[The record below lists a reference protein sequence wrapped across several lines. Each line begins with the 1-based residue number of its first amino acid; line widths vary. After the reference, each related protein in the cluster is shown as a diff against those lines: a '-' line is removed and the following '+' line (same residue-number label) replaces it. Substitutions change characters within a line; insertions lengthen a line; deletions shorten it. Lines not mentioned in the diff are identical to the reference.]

1 MTLKKAP
8 SYLLSLS
15 TALFL
20 QATTPARSQELA
32 ASGDT
37 LKARTGISIKSNLLW
52 SAAAEPNLAVEI
64 PVGEHV
70 TVGAAA
76 GIKTWPRW
84 LFWDNDIADNDVH
97 WRNFAVVP
105 QMRYYFSKIYD
116 GWFAGVDFVYTH
128 FNVGNVSFPFG
139 MYPEAK
145 DYRLQ
150 GSFWGAGITAGRTWW
165 LGEHWR
171 IEAEAGVAGGLA
183 AYDRYDCAHC
193 GSKLA
198 DERKAAV
205 VPKVGISIA
214 YNPVARSQRRSR
226 SNTVYLSGET
236 SPLTLMSPPVA
247 FVVHLA
253 EVASA
258 PTVGDNLAAGSPWI
272 LPVGDYRPLDYLTR
286 PGRDSILYVQY
297 PVDSY
302 ALDPAFGQNGKALEA
317 LTTALKD
324 ISADRRTNEL
334 LVSVVGLASIEGP
347 RVRNDSLAVRRARS
361 VADYL
366 AQETGLPR
374 RNFEVIGKGEAW
386 DWFSAQLAAGAEG
399 LDSQDVTRLQEI
411 LASTNDP
418 DERERKIRSDARLYR
433 QVVDNLL
440 SDQRNA
446 GYIRVYYGTAP
457 DPVAGKMNGE
467 VASLLKAKRYREAVR
482 VLQADPALL
491 ERIKTDAE
499 AMNAYGVALYFTA
512 LDNHDAAAEAEAI
525 ALLKKAAEKGST
537 CAATNLKGIDTYGPA
552 RKEYEAWQQALKE
565 E

>member
-1 MTLKKAP
+1 MLAP
-8 SYLLSLS
+8 
-15 TALFL
+15 
-20 QATTPARSQELA
+20 TPTRSQERS
-32 ASGDT
+32 ASEDT
-37 LKARTGISIKSNLLW
+37 VKARTGISIKSNLLW

-70 TVGAAA
+70 TVGVAA

-84 LFWDNDIADNDVH
+84 LFWDNDTADNDVH

-139 MYPEAK
+139 MYPDAK

-150 GSFWGAGITAGRTWW
+150 GAFWGAGITAGHTWW

-198 DERKAAV
+198 DERKAVA

-226 SNTVYLSGET
+226 STTVYLSGET

-258 PTVGDNLAAGSPWI
+258 PTVGDNLATKSPWV
-272 LPVGDYRPLDYLTR
+272 LPVGNYRPLDYLTR

-302 ALDPAFGQNGKALEA
+302 ALDPSFGENGKTLEA
-317 LTTALKD
+317 LTAALKE
-324 ISADRRTNEL
+324 IGADARTNEL
-334 LVSVVGLASIEGP
+334 MVSVVGLASIEGP
-347 RVRNDSLAVRRARS
+347 KVRNDSLAVRRARA

-366 AQETGLPR
+366 AEQTGLPR

-386 DWFSAQLAAGAEG
+386 DWFSDQLAAGG
-399 LDSQDVTRLQEI
+399 DGMDSQDVTRLQEI
-411 LASTNDP
+411 LASTNDS